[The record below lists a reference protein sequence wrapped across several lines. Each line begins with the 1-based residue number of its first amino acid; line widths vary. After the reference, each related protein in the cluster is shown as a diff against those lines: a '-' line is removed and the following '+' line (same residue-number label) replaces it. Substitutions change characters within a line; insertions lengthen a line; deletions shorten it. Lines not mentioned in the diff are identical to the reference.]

1 MATEVTGYNP
11 SLELMWR
18 GVAVIPCWVQMTLVF
33 DTETSGL
40 LKDQKARPIQLGWV
54 VLDRGGVELDAHEVL
69 LKTVSEVPIAATNIH
84 RISTEKLMVDGVQP
98 RPALELFL
106 CAANEVLG
114 NGGCIVAHNAAFDVE
129 MLRRACVDCQLEYT
143 LDAKDVLC
151 TMKRSTALC
160 KCEPFRYGTYKWPKL
175 IELAD
180 RLGIEYDASLL
191 HGALADTRLT
201 AKAYLA
207 GKAQNWW

>member
-1 MATEVTGYNP
+1 
-11 SLELMWR
+11 
-18 GVAVIPCWVQMTLVF
+18 MTLVF
-33 DTETSGL
+33 DCETTGL
-40 LKDQKARPIQLGWV
+40 LKDEKSRPIQLGWV
-54 VLDRGGVELDAHEVL
+54 VLDGEGVELEAHQIL
-69 LKTVSEVPIAATNIH
+69 LRTVSEVPLEATKIH
-84 RISTEKLMVDGVQP
+84 RITTEQLMADGVKP
-98 RPALELFL
+98 RPALELFIF
-106 CAANEVLG
+106 AATEVLR

-129 MLRRACVDCQLEYT
+129 MLRRACVDCHLEYT

-160 KCEPFRYGTYKWPKL
+160 KCEPFRYGSYKWPKL
-175 IELAD
+175 VELAD